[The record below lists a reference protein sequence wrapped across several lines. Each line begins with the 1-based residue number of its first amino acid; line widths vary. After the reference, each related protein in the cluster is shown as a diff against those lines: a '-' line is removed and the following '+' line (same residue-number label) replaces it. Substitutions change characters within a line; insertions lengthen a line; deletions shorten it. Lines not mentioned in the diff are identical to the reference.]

1 MPTTRAIITTM
12 LPTTWKFYTRSADAW
27 EAMYADCDAA
37 RSSIDIEQ
45 FIFADGEIGRRFFE
59 LLKRKSAAGVKI
71 RIMCDAVGSA
81 GLVDSK
87 PAVALVAHGIAITF
101 FNRIN
106 PWRVGNISSWFLR
119 DHRKILIIDNEI
131 AHTGGVGIEDRMKE
145 WRDTNVRMTGQVV
158 SEMQAGFDR
167 IWRTPSR
174 YKFSQY
180 KPLFKVDQDFS
191 FLINSPQFRG
201 RYIYHDL
208 RRTIRKA
215 KKYIYLTTPYFVPS
229 ILIFTA
235 LARAAER
242 GVDVR
247 ILLPESSDVHTADIA
262 AGSYILLALNAG
274 IKIYH
279 YNRARVLHAKTG
291 VIDDTW
297 ATVGSANIDNLSL
310 LLNFE
315 GNIRGVNPGFIA
327 ELKQQFMDDI
337 SSSKLITKEA
347 WIKRPI
353 LLKLLEAITWPIHS
367 IL

>member
-1 MPTTRAIITTM
+1 MT
-12 LPTTWKFYTRSADAW
+12 PTTWKFYTRSADAW

-37 RSSIDIEQ
+37 QSSIDIEQ
-45 FIFADGEIGRRFFE
+45 FIFVDGEVGRRFFE
-59 LLKRKSAAGVKI
+59 LLKRKSGEGVMI

-81 GLVDSK
+81 GFVDSK
-87 PAVALVAHGIAITF
+87 AAAALGAHGVAVTF

-106 PWRVGNISSWFLR
+106 PWRMGNISSWFLR
-119 DHRKILIIDNEI
+119 DHRKIMIVDREI
-131 AHTGGVGIEDRMKE
+131 AHTGGVGIEDRME
-145 WRDTNVRMTGQVV
+145 DWRDTNVRMTGPVV

-167 IWRTPSR
+167 IWKTPTR

-180 KPLFKVDQDFS
+180 KPLFKEGEDFS

-208 RRTIRKA
+208 RKKIRKA

-247 ILLPESSDVHTADIA
+247 ILMPESSDVRTADIA
-262 AGSYILLALNAG
+262 AGSYILLALGAG
-274 IKIYH
+274 IKIYR
-279 YNRARVLHAKTG
+279 YDRTKILHAKTG
-291 VIDDTW
+291 VIDDAW

-315 GNIRGVNPGFIA
+315 GNIRSFDPAFIA
-327 ELKQQFMDDI
+327 ELKQQFMDDL
-337 SSSKLITKEA
+337 SLSTLITREM
-347 WIKRPI
+347 WIKRPL
-353 LLKLLEAITWPIHS
+353 LLKFFEAITWPIHG